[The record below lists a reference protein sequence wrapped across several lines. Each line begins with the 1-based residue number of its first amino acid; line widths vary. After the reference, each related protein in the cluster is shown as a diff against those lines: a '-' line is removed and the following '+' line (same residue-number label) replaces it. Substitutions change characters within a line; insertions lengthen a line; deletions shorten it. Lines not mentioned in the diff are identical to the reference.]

1 MTLRYVPT
9 TRLLR
14 LAGLAALVGGSILVL
29 ARGVRLLDLTF
40 PNLFEGSGATVLAA
54 LSVAP
59 GLRGA
64 GELLVGLG
72 LIGLY
77 VRQARGAGITG
88 FVGFVLALLGTELIR
103 ANYLAVMFADL
114 GLALFGVASLRAQVY
129 PRAAA
134 VLLIVSALVSEIFNP
149 TVRVALGENVPGV
162 GAVAGMVLFGTLAW
176 MGLLLFRERHEV
188 VEEEV
193 QTFPRPFSST
203 GPNLLWLG
211 GLATVVGAALVVLF
225 GLSELVN
232 LFRPDP
238 GASTSGFDQAEVVI
252 MYVQQNL
259 ALVGGALVGLGLVAL
274 YVDQAQEEEPT
285 DHQPPGVRVLAL
297 IGFLLAF
304 CGSFFA
310 LDIEDVNWAAVLAT
324 NVGWILFG
332 AACYL
337 RAPRAP
343 RLYPRPALVLLI
355 ATALIGG
362 VFLNPI
368 VVTLVVGESWASS
381 LLYVG
386 QGAYP
391 LAYASTGLEIVF
403 NLAVAWLGLALLRR
417 RRAGTT
423 SARRRLPW
431 GGGSTDQT
439 SGRASF
445 TTRPSTRVLLTAAV
459 AILGLIPI
467 ALVTGIFP
475 GGQPPELDVAQS
487 EQSTET
493 NPSCPSADQATYGAY
508 HSSRLVLHNP
518 CQRLVG
524 TIYNVEGGESDGD
537 LDIFVNLDPDYASL
551 SGAPQN
557 TANVRRFGYG
567 GNFLMELMPRDA
579 PHIPAP
585 KVGDMVDVYGA
596 YVFDTGHGYFEIHPI
611 FSMTTSSDGG
621 QSWGETYTSG
631 PQYCGPPRRAS
642 NAQAFTQCRDE
653 NGNHCKGYY
662 DPNKP

>member
-9 TRLLR
+9 PRLLR

-29 ARGVRLLDLTF
+29 TRGVRFLDLTF
-40 PNLFEGSGATVLAA
+40 PNLFEGSDATVLAT

-59 GLRGA
+59 GLRGV
-64 GELLVGLG
+64 GELLVELG

-149 TVRVALGENVPGV
+149 TVRVALGEYVPGV
-162 GAVAGMVLFGTLAW
+162 GAVAGMVLFGTIAW

-193 QTFPRPFSST
+193 VAQTFPRPFSST

-332 AACYL
+332 AAGLL

-362 VFLNPI
+362 VFLNPL
-368 VVTLVVGESWASS
+368 VVTLVAGESWASS

-386 QGAYP
+386 PGAYP

-417 RRAGTT
+417 RSAGSST
-423 SARRRLPW
+423 SARRRRLPW

-439 SGRASF
+439 SGRFYF
-445 TTRPSTRVLLTAAV
+445 TTRPSRILLTAAV
-459 AILGLIPI
+459 AGR
-467 ALVTGIFP
+467 
-475 GGQPPELDVAQS
+475 
-487 EQSTET
+487 
-493 NPSCPSADQATYGAY
+493 SA
-508 HSSRLVLHNP
+508 
-518 CQRLVG
+518 
-524 TIYNVEGGESDGD
+524 
-537 LDIFVNLDPDYASL
+537 
-551 SGAPQN
+551 
-557 TANVRRFGYG
+557 VRA
-567 GNFLMELMPRDA
+567 E
-579 PHIPAP
+579 H
-585 KVGDMVDVYGA
+585 
-596 YVFDTGHGYFEIHPI
+596 
-611 FSMTTSSDGG
+611 
-621 QSWGETYTSG
+621 
-631 PQYCGPPRRAS
+631 
-642 NAQAFTQCRDE
+642 
-653 NGNHCKGYY
+653 
-662 DPNKP
+662 